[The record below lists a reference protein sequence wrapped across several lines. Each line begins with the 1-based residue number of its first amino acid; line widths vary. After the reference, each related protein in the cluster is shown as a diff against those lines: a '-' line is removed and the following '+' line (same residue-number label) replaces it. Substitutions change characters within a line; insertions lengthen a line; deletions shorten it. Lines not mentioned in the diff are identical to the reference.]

1 MLEKMNRQLAKSD
14 ARYLIYGL
22 LFLLSNRVQ
31 TIGDSAI
38 TELTTKQWF
47 LLTLLRMMDGYE
59 PTLTELSDVSGSSH
73 QNVKQLVL
81 KLEQKGYV
89 VQKKDDKDSRRL
101 RISATSK
108 SDAFN
113 ERYAEISE
121 VLIGKMF
128 RGLTEDEVSATL
140 QTMLKMQENAE
151 KMEKEYVKQ

>member
-1 MLEKMNRQLAKSD
+1 MLEKMNRNLADSD

-73 QNVKQLVL
+73 QNVKQLIL
-81 KLEQKGYV
+81 KLERKGYV
-89 VQKKDDKDSRRL
+89 VLQKDSADSRRL
-101 RISATSK
+101 RITATSK
-108 SDAFN
+108 SDSFS

-128 RGLTEDEVSATL
+128 AGLKEEELSSTL
-140 QTMLKMQENAE
+140 TTLLKIQENVE
-151 KMEKEYVKQ
+151 KMEEEYVKQ